1 MKTGEKLVK
10 EFEDILSGGPWY
22 GDAIYKILDRITFD
36 SAYEKPI
43 PAAHNVAEILLHMLS
58 WTEEVMDRMNGMTAS
73 TPSSGDWP
81 DPGAPD
87 EQKWQ
92 LWVEDLKLV
101 NVNLIK
107 IIRDF
112 PDEQWDDKIDDKR
125 GYEPT
130 TYEEL
135 IHGFF
140 QHQIYHAGQI
150 ALLVKM
156 VNG

>member
-1 MKTGEKLVK
+1 MSITEQLEQELNKV
-10 EFEDILSGGPWY
+10 LSGQPWY
-22 GDAIYKILDRITFD
+22 GSPIYDILGQVTFET
-36 SAYEKPI
+36 AYEKPAKGVHSI
-43 PAAHNVAEILLHMLS
+43 AQIILHMLS

-112 PDEQWDDKIDDKR
+112 LDEQWDDKIDDKR